1 MLKLDVNYGKC
12 SLVPRPSPAPVL
24 DCLQYAK
31 TEPEGLVNL
40 TTRSAARASHF
51 VTLYMYGRATEKTDL
66 AFCISY
72 EDETSA
78 DEERQV
84 YKTYP
89 S

>member
-1 MLKLDVNYGKC
+1 MS
-12 SLVPRPSPAPVL
+12 SLVPRPSPTPVF

-31 TEPEGLVNL
+31 TEPERLVNL
-40 TTRSAARASHF
+40 TMGFAARTSHF
-51 VTLYMYGRATEKTDL
+51 VMPYMYVRATEKTDL
-66 AFCISY
+66 ALCTSY

-78 DEERQV
+78 NREQHLM